1 MNNYYNKKKPE
12 PRDPNSISALE
23 KRFPRIVDKIVLM
36 WGTQEFPDFLNSM
49 MIDKRGDRQG
59 FPLEVLEEMM
69 FLTTLHDFRRGERS
83 QATMKDY
90 RIA

>member
-1 MNNYYNKKKPE
+1 MSNHYDKSPE
-12 PRDPNSISALE
+12 SRDPNYLSALE
-23 KRFPRIVDKIVLM
+23 KHFPRIVDKIVLM
-36 WGTQEFPDFLNSM
+36 WATEEFPEFLNGM

-69 FLTTLHDFRRGERS
+69 FLTTLHDNRRGERS
-83 QATMKDY
+83 MATSKDY

>member
-1 MNNYYNKKKPE
+1 MSNHYDKTPE
-12 PRDPNSISALE
+12 PRDPNYLSALE
-23 KRFPRIVDKIVLM
+23 KHFPRIVDKIVLM
-36 WGTQEFPDFLNSM
+36 WATEEFPEFLNGM

-69 FLTTLHDFRRGERS
+69 FLTTLHDNRYGERS
-83 QATMKDY
+83 MATSKDY